1 MSTEAGVKLD
11 SGKPAIARGVL
22 RYFPRA
28 VEAVARVSE
37 FGATK
42 YTWDGWR
49 DVENASERY
58 TEALTR
64 HLVADAI
71 EAIDPESGMSH
82 KAHIAW
88 NALAILELEMQGSQS
103 EDILNREKG
112 Q

>member
-1 MSTEAGVKLD
+1 MPTEAGVKLD

-22 RYFPRA
+22 QYFPKA
-28 VEAVARVSE
+28 IGAVARVSE
-37 FGATK
+37 FGASK

-64 HLVADAI
+64 HLVADAT
-71 EAIDPESGMSH
+71 EDIDAESGMSH
-82 KAHIAW
+82 KAHLAW
-88 NALAILELEMQGSQS
+88 NALAILELEMNSRNS
-103 EDILNREKG
+103 EDLLHREVG